1 MIRAGI
7 SLEGA
12 ALVRVKGILPT
23 PSGYIQVQY
32 NGGALTC
39 ADSTVPGC
47 SLTCIGTSL
56 QEKRWRALW
65 EEV

>member
-1 MIRAGI
+1 
-7 SLEGA
+7 
-12 ALVRVKGILPT
+12 LVRVKGILPT

-39 ADSTVPGC
+39 ADSTVPGR
-47 SLTCIGTSL
+47 SLTCIGTLL